1 MAHQCMFVVEGVNIN
16 VRIVFDMTATS
27 HHSWNIIQ
35 VEDVEQRHK
44 NNLLVT
50 SILHTFLYKA

>member
-16 VRIVFDMTATS
+16 VRIVFAMTATS

-50 SILHTFLYKA
+50 SILHSFLYKA